1 MFPIFLAEVRK
12 KCEGRKI
19 SERRIVR
26 EAERRWAKAQL
37 MAASLTP
44 QYITW
49 LFPTRPNPT
58 SPCKDET
65 GNLPVHG

>member
-12 KCEGRKI
+12 ECEGRKI

-49 LFPTRPNPT
+49 LFSDSTEPYQP
-58 SPCKDET
+58 
-65 GNLPVHG
+65 L